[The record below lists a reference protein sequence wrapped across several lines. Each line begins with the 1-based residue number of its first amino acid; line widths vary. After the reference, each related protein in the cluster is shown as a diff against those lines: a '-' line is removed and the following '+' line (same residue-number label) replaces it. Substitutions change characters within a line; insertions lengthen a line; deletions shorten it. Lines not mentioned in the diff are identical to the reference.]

1 MQLRTEI
8 LKYGRIRDIRID
20 RGLTQAQVAEILN
33 VKQNTYSQYECGT
46 RTIPIESLIVLAN
59 FYDTSIDYI
68 VNNSNDPSPH
78 K

>member
-1 MQLRTEI
+1 MFRLKELRTEN
-8 LKYGRIRDIRID
+8 
-20 RGLTQAQVAEILN
+20 GLTQNQVAEIL
-33 VKQNTYSQYECGT
+33 KITQNTYSQYECGT

-78 K
+78 R

>member
-1 MQLRTEI
+1 MFRLKELRTEN
-8 LKYGRIRDIRID
+8 
-20 RGLTQAQVAEILN
+20 GLTQNQVAEIL
-33 VKQNTYSQYECGT
+33 KITQNTYSQYECGT

>member
-1 MQLRTEI
+1 MRLRDLRED
-8 LKYGRIRDIRID
+8 RD
-20 RGLTQAQVAEILN
+20 LSQHAVAELLHIR
-33 VKQNTYSQYECGT
+33 QNTYSQYECGT

>member
-1 MQLRTEI
+1 MFRLKELRTEN
-8 LKYGRIRDIRID
+8 
-20 RGLTQAQVAEILN
+20 GLTQNQVAEILKI
-33 VKQNTYSQYECGT
+33 KQNTYSQYECGT